1 MSKMNITPIEE
12 VDYGVYLWQMS
23 NGALVQ
29 DEHGNYLNV
38 ASIKG
43 DIRRINSLKSAAK
56 ELGLEDG
63 KPIWFSGH
71 RQVTDEEYE
80 MQKTRMELGLVPD
93 ELDVPAIKED
103 LDNRKKMGLA

>member
-38 ASIKG
+38 AAIKG
-43 DIRRINSLKSAAK
+43 DVRRINNLKNAAK

-80 MQKTRMELGLVPD
+80 IQKTRMEMGLVPD